1 MADDAPDNAARSDAS
16 AAIDAASA
24 ELRQVSLSI
33 HANPELGF
41 EERHAHEVLTDLLD
55 AHGFAVERG
64 AYGVETAFKAVAGNG
79 GPVIAVLCEYD
90 ALPGI
95 GHACGHN
102 LIAISGIATGLGLQA
117 VLGEGN
123 GTVVVLGTPAEEGG
137 GGKIALADAD
147 AFEGV
152 DAALM
157 LHPGPLARAGGGDG
171 SGAGGGA
178 GQIDGIVRPL
188 MTATQGLTVDF
199 HGRPAH
205 AAASPWDGLNAL
217 DALVAGYSAVA
228 MLRQHIRPDQR
239 IHGIITEGGV
249 ATNVVPEHT
258 QARFGIRGRDRA
270 AVDEL
275 RQRVL
280 ACFEGAAQST
290 GCRLEYE
297 WSANGYD
304 DLRTNGRMADAFVA
318 NAATLGATFGPEPT
332 SAYASTDMGNVSYL
346 VPSIHPMFGIPAQFA
361 NHHPGF
367 TEAAASDEA
376 HERTLTAAKA
386 LCHTAL
392 DLYGD
397 ADLLAAA
404 KQEFTDMV

>member
-1 MADDAPDNAARSDAS
+1 MADDAARADAS
-16 AAIDAASA
+16 AAIEAASS

-55 AHGFAVERG
+55 AHGFAVERS

-79 GPVIAVLCEYD
+79 GPVMAVLCEYD

-137 GGKIALADAD
+137 GGKIALADAG

-157 LHPGPLARAGGGDG
+157 LHPAPLARAGGGEASGLAGPVDG
-171 SGAGGGA
+171 L
-178 GQIDGIVRPL
+178 VRPL
-188 MTATQGLTVDF
+188 MTATQGLAVDF
-199 HGRPAH
+199 YGRPAH

-239 IHGIITEGGV
+239 IHGIITEGGT

-275 RQRVL
+275 RVRVL

-290 GCRLEYE
+290 GCRLEYR
-297 WSANGYD
+297 WGASGYD

-318 NAATLGATFGPEPT
+318 NAATLGSTFATAPT
-332 SAYASTDMGNVSYL
+332 NAYASTDMGNVSYL

-367 TEAAASDEA
+367 TEAAASEEA

-404 KQEFTDMV
+404 KQEFGETV